1 MNFFLVAF
9 ILIFSFSSFAK
20 ESHVSFLQK
29 SVVDSLVQTHP
40 EKKQTALYDQAL
52 MILFYLSEGNKTEA
66 EKLLLKTLK
75 FQNSDGSFPFVI
87 QPESTLATYKRTGA
101 NAWLGYASLALLNDS
116 STKDRKTIIEATH
129 RLAYYLLSL
138 QILDKKDSRYGLL
151 TGGFGNYVYE
161 FDEMKTIKEVFL
173 EKNINWISTE
183 HNIDSYF
190 FFRNFY
196 RMTKDNRYKE
206 AALLIKK
213 SLLNTMWNPHK
224 KTFYQGRDEKEFNPV
239 AALDCSSWG
248 ALFLTAI
255 GKKDMAR
262 QALQFAEKNFK
273 SQNGFKPYSDK
284 VLFDSRV
291 IAQSFAEKY
300 PENSWQKIEGIW
312 PEGTAGAAL
321 AFFRLGDKKRADELA
336 ATLENLRAE
345 NGSLPDFTTQIPYEF
360 SSKPSIAS
368 TIWLDQLQ
376 KEMKEKNIH
385 LLFSF

>member
-1 MNFFLVAF
+1 MNFFIVAF
-9 ILIFSFSSFAK
+9 IFIFSLTSFAK
-20 ESHVSFLQK
+20 DSHVSFLQQ

-52 MILFYLSEGNKTEA
+52 MILYFLSEGKKAEA

-87 QPESTLATYKRTGA
+87 QPESTLAVYKRTGA
-101 NAWLGYASLALLNDS
+101 NAWIGYASLALLNDS
-116 STKDRKTIIEATH
+116 STVERKTIIEATH

-138 QILDKKDSRYGLL
+138 QITDKKDSRYGLL
-151 TGGFGNYVYE
+151 TGGFGNYIYE
-161 FDEMKTIKEVFL
+161 LDEKKSIKEIFL
-173 EKNINWISTE
+173 QKNISWISTE

-213 SLLNTMWNPHK
+213 SLLTTMWDSHK
-224 KTFYQGRDEKEFNPV
+224 KTFYQGRDEKEVNPV
-239 AALDCSSWG
+239 AALDCASWG
-248 ALFLTAI
+248 ALFLNAI
-255 GKKDMAR
+255 GKKEMAR
-262 QALQFAEKNFK
+262 QALLFAEKNFK
-273 SQNGFKPYSDK
+273 SQNGFKPYSNK
-284 VLFDSRV
+284 ALFDSRV
-291 IAQSFAEKY
+291 IALSFADKY
-300 PENSWQKIEGIW
+300 PENSWQNIEGVW

-321 AFFRLGDKKRADELA
+321 AYYRLGDKKRAEELA
-336 ATLENLRAE
+336 TSLEKLRNE

-360 SSKPSIAS
+360 SAAPSIAS

-376 KEMKEKNIH
+376 KEMNQKNIH
-385 LLFSF
+385 LIFSF